1 MPWHVFSTQQPT
13 RCTLPHRILPRA
25 MALLI
30 AAGACLAASRASAAE
45 AWQALDPANTLW
57 IATSK
62 GDIFVEMRPDM
73 APQSVARVKQLS
85 RERVYDGL
93 QFHRVI
99 PGFVAQTGNPNNRD
113 GGTSSHPD
121 LPPEFVFKLA
131 LQPAP
136 VWASHSSDA
145 TQGLLGSVPFQGL
158 ALPAAM
164 LTLPATPP
172 ATLRAWGAYCAGV
185 AGMGRQEAASTGNSE
200 VFFMLRPSRRLD
212 RDYTVWGRIVVGFE
226 VLEALAA
233 GEPPANPDT
242 MRAVRVLSDLP
253 TQGRPQVF
261 IESTERLKTRITQAR
276 AQRGAD
282 FSVCDVEV
290 PGKVDWQK
298 PVGG

>member
-1 MPWHVFSTQQPT
+1 MSCFPLCHTPCALRAFF
-13 RCTLPHRILPRA
+13 RNLPRA

-30 AAGACLAASRASAAE
+30 AASAWLTPSHANATE

-131 LQPAP
+131 LQPEP
-136 VWASHSSDA
+136 VWASRASDA
-145 TQGLLGSVPFQGL
+145 TQGLLGSVPFQGM
-158 ALPAAM
+158 P
-164 LTLPATPP
+164 LTAATPP
-172 ATLRAWGAYCAGV
+172 ATLRAWGAHCTGV
-185 AGMGRQEAASTGNSE
+185 AGMGRQEAVNTGNSE
-200 VFFMLRPSRRLD
+200 IFFMLQPSRRLD
-212 RDYTVWGRIVVGFE
+212 RDYSVWGRIVVGVD
-226 VLEALAA
+226 VLHALAA
-233 GEPPANPDT
+233 GEPPGKPDT
-242 MRAVRVLSDLP
+242 MLRVRVLSDLP
-253 TQGRPQVF
+253 ERDRPQVL
-261 IESTERLKTRITQAR
+261 IAAAGLLKTHIAQAR
-276 AQRGAD
+276 ANRGAD
-282 FSVCDVEV
+282 FSVCDIQV
-290 PGKVDWQK
+290 PSKMVWQT
-298 PVGG
+298 PTGR